1 MCAETDGGVEPG
13 WSPARTELLR
23 LHYGLG
29 LSASLSAQ
37 LIGRV
42 SKNAVISKRRRLG
55 LTGAN
60 PLRVTMRAAG
70 WAAPGFGAVCLPRHR
85 PPRAED
91 HRRRESLPFM
101 DHPPLP
107 GTEPKTL
114 AHRASAECAW
124 PLGPAEA
131 IGDYRTLFCC
141 APAEA
146 GRSYCVIHRTR
157 SLSSEVLP
165 PLRLRPAGRPR

>member
-1 MCAETDGGVEPG
+1 MCAETDSAAEPG

-23 LHYGLG
+23 LHYRLG

-60 PLRVTMRAAG
+60 PLQVTMREAG
-70 WAAPGFGAVCLPRHR
+70 WTTPGFGAGRLPRYR
-85 PPRAED
+85 PPRAEV
-91 HRRRESLPFM
+91 HGRGAALPVM
-101 DHPPLP
+101 DEPPLP

-114 AHRASAECAW
+114 AHRARGECAW

-146 GRSYCVIHRTR
+146 GRSYCAIHRTR
-157 SLSSEVLP
+157 SLSGEVLP
-165 PLRLRPAGRPR
+165 PLKLRPVEGLR